1 MKINWVLGLSTSALI
16 LFSAGCASSQSSKA
30 KPLTLSSGAP
40 VSLGNYRIATIEPFT
55 VSAPGVDP
63 SIGAKLANNITA
75 RLQNDFGPIFEQV
88 RTAPAPVGEDDEVI
102 VTGEIRTYQ
111 PGNKVARSVFGPLGS
126 ANFDGTVVVKDGRD
140 GHTLLAAPFNKFW
153 GWGGLAGASKGI
165 EDMSDETAAAI
176 ASTIAR
182 ARGWRPAMESS
193 GQ

>member
-1 MKINWVLGLSTSALI
+1 MKMKWVLGFESAL
-16 LFSAGCASSQSSKA
+16 LVLLCSGCASSQSTKA
-30 KPLTLSSGAP
+30 KPLTLSSGVP

-55 VSAPGVDP
+55 VSATDTDP
-63 SIGAKLANNITA
+63 SIGAKLANNITL

-88 RTAPAPVGEDDEVI
+88 RTADAPLGADDEVI

-111 PGNKVARSVFGPLGS
+111 PGNKVARAIFGPLGS
-126 ANFDGTVVVKDGRD
+126 ANFDGTVIVKNGRD

-182 ARGWRPAMESS
+182 AKGWRPAMESS